1 MSWCLKLLDEW
12 SKQFCFSQ
20 WVVWTAFIQLID
32 ILPQVT
38 SKCIDCRWLGFL
50 GIRFAFFHL
59 MLVAEVLC
67 WVLFSKLISSSQLLE
82 PQHVPRACSLPE
94 LLSFAATVISKTSHH
109 SAWGTWEMKMPP
121 SARSACLRLTVVVFP
136 QANVSWGCV
145 QRMSCFMAEIFC
157 WSSVT
162 LSCRSWRILLH
173 SGKGFKFSG

>member
-50 GIRFAFFHL
+50 GIRLAFFHL

-82 PQHVPRACSLPE
+82 PQHVHRACSLPE

-145 QRMSCFMAEIFC
+145 QRVSCFMAEIFC

-162 LSCRSWRILLH
+162 LSCRSWKILLH
-173 SGKGFKFSG
+173 SGKRFKFSG